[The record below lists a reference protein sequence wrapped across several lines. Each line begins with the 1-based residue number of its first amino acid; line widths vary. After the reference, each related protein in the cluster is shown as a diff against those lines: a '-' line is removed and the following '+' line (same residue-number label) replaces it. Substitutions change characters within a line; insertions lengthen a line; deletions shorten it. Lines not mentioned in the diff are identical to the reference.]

1 MAFWQRFFRRSFREE
16 ALLLENEGKR
26 ERKHLRRRTLS
37 FETFSEDAPKNV
49 VVMPTTLTTKPTL
62 RRPKKVKLGVCAM
75 NKKSHSANMQSILQ
89 RLDAF
94 QEFEILVFADE
105 VILNDPIESWPVVD
119 ALVSFF
125 SRDFPLE
132 KAHEY
137 VKLRKPF
144 MVNDVTRQWTL
155 LDRRLVYRT
164 LMENNIPGR
173 TGRSAV
179 LMTSSFSSSSRVVLF
194 SLFRFIV
201 VVRVPRRVTFAS
213 SHSLARA
220 LTSLVCSSDAQ
231 CRITSSSIGTKCRD
245 YTTTRR

>member
-1 MAFWQRFFRRSFREE
+1 
-16 ALLLENEGKR
+16 
-26 ERKHLRRRTLS
+26 
-37 FETFSEDAPKNV
+37 
-49 VVMPTTLTTKPTL
+49 
-62 RRPKKVKLGVCAM
+62 M

-173 TGRSAV
+173 TAV
-179 LMTSSFSSSSRVVLF
+179 LQF
-194 SLFRFIV
+194 
-201 VVRVPRRVTFAS
+201 
-213 SHSLARA
+213 
-220 LTSLVCSSDAQ
+220 
-231 CRITSSSIGTKCRD
+231 
-245 YTTTRR
+245 

>member
-1 MAFWQRFFRRSFREE
+1 
-16 ALLLENEGKR
+16 
-26 ERKHLRRRTLS
+26 
-37 FETFSEDAPKNV
+37 
-49 VVMPTTLTTKPTL
+49 MPLTTLTTTKPTSL

-164 LMENNIPGR
+164 LMENDIPGR
-173 TGRSAV
+173 TAILQFWCRIFRRR
-179 LMTSSFSSSSRVVLF
+179 LFYSRCFVI
-194 SLFRFIV
+194 IV
-201 VVRVPRRVTFAS
+201 VHVPRVTFAS
-213 SHSLARA
+213 SYSLARA

-231 CRITSSSIGTKCRD
+231 CRITSSSTGTKCRD

>member
-1 MAFWQRFFRRSFREE
+1 MVTLFE
-16 ALLLENEGKR
+16 ASAARHQNEGKR
-26 ERKHLRRRTLS
+26 EREALTEEEEEEDPFFVRDFVLLSLSTQDRKTLS
-37 FETFSEDAPKNV
+37 V
-49 VVMPTTLTTKPTL
+49 VVKMPTTLTTTKPTL

-173 TGRSAV
+173 TAV
-179 LMTSSFSSSSRVVLF
+179 LQF
-194 SLFRFIV
+194 
-201 VVRVPRRVTFAS
+201 
-213 SHSLARA
+213 
-220 LTSLVCSSDAQ
+220 
-231 CRITSSSIGTKCRD
+231 
-245 YTTTRR
+245 

>member
-1 MAFWQRFFRRSFREE
+1 
-16 ALLLENEGKR
+16 
-26 ERKHLRRRTLS
+26 
-37 FETFSEDAPKNV
+37 
-49 VVMPTTLTTKPTL
+49 MPLTTLTTTLKPTSV

-173 TGRSAV
+173 TAV
-179 LMTSSFSSSSRVVLF
+179 LQF
-194 SLFRFIV
+194 
-201 VVRVPRRVTFAS
+201 
-213 SHSLARA
+213 
-220 LTSLVCSSDAQ
+220 
-231 CRITSSSIGTKCRD
+231 
-245 YTTTRR
+245 

>member
-1 MAFWQRFFRRSFREE
+1 
-16 ALLLENEGKR
+16 
-26 ERKHLRRRTLS
+26 
-37 FETFSEDAPKNV
+37 
-49 VVMPTTLTTKPTL
+49 
-62 RRPKKVKLGVCAM
+62 M

-164 LMENNIPGR
+164 LMENDIPGR
-173 TGRSAV
+173 TAERFWCRRRRR
-179 LMTSSFSSSSRVVLF
+179 LFYSRCFVI
-194 SLFRFIV
+194 IV
-201 VVRVPRRVTFAS
+201 VHLPRVTFAS
-213 SHSLARA
+213 SF
-220 LTSLVCSSDAQ
+220 SLVRADVSCLLFDA
-231 CRITSSSIGTKCRD
+231 
-245 YTTTRR
+245 